1 MNARKD
7 ENKGKTHADK
17 LIPKPHIRPVD
28 LLDGDVT
35 LRIKGHDWDEF
46 MDQRSKTNQTKGI
59 ITFDRTDKYLIV
71 NKTQKD
77 QIIEICGSEYIEDWY
92 GKRITLY
99 LREEKI
105 GAEMKMCVRV
115 KKPPK
120 ARTAEEGIAELGFT
134 PDYEDTV
141 EPADKEIKTSEVDE
155 SKPWHKRVVE
165 ATRAKTHLQTDVE
178 INEFLDDS
186 GLPRDVTVAAARV
199 FSELY
204 QSAVK
209 DGVLIHEAIDYARA
223 NWQNG
228 GGE

>member
-17 LIPKPHIRPVD
+17 LSPKPHTRPVA
-28 LLDGDVT
+28 LLDGAGT

-165 ATRAKTHLQTDVE
+165 ATRAKTQE
-178 INEFLDDS
+178 IPVGSAILIELSKKLNKGFNLFNAVWIVSPFRGENLLAVDLS
-186 GLPRDVTVAAARV
+186 
-199 FSELY
+199 SE
-204 QSAVK
+204 
-209 DGVLIHEAIDYARA
+209 G
-223 NWQNG
+223 
-228 GGE
+228 